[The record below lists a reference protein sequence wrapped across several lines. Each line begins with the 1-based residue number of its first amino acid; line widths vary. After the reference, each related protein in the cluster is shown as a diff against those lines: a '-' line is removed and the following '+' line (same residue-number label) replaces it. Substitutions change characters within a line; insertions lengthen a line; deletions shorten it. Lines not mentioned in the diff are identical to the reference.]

1 MLYQFYFYMAFL
13 TLAFSLVSKAVS
25 KDFTALKALL
35 SRAFLPQ
42 SLHLALLGVHT
53 LDTLPISWSLHY
65 WVMYFTPS
73 IWGGLWVTSI
83 YCPALLWSPSN
94 VNSTNITTN
103 SIPFLNDLTQLFSN
117 CSSIPQ
123 NDIELFKD
131 TLSIFRMHCLIL
143 IPVLLVSFAI
153 SYCMYQLFKT
163 RNWGLVQNTQ
173 TNTNQHQPEWGQTW
187 FAILN
192 ETFTVVFKHPEIKSV
207 LFINHVFL
215 FCLAHVFSNHFS
227 LSQTMT

>member
-1 MLYQFYFYMAFL
+1 MNFKRSKSSLPWESQPLSLSFYFASIINWKNFIFHTLYALSILFL
-13 TLAFSLVSKAVS
+13 YGLSYFGLFSCLKGRLERFYSLKGLAFKGL
-25 KDFTALKALL
+25 FTSIIAPCIIGSTYSRYSPYFMVTSLL
-35 SRAFLPQ
+35 SDVF
-42 SLHLALLGVHT
+42 H
-53 LDTLPISWSLHY
+53 
-65 WVMYFTPS
+65 S
-73 IWGGLWVTSI
+73 INLGGLWVTSI

-173 TNTNQHQPEWGQTW
+173 TNTNQHQPE
-187 FAILN
+187 
-192 ETFTVVFKHPEIKSV
+192 
-207 LFINHVFL
+207 
-215 FCLAHVFSNHFS
+215 
-227 LSQTMT
+227 

>member
-25 KDFTALKALL
+25 KDFTALKAWL

-65 WVMYFTPS
+65 WLLSDVFHS
-73 IWGGLWVTSI
+73 INFGGLWVTSI

-143 IPVLLVSFAI
+143 IPVLLVSIAI
-153 SYCMYQLFKT
+153 SYCMYVSI
-163 RNWGLVQNTQ
+163 VQNKKLGFGTKHS
-173 TNTNQHQPEWGQTW
+173 NQHQPTP
-187 FAILN
+187 
-192 ETFTVVFKHPEIKSV
+192 TS
-207 LFINHVFL
+207 
-215 FCLAHVFSNHFS
+215 SN
-227 LSQTMT
+227 L